1 MSTQIPDL
9 KTIAAKTAVQ
19 RVTVTDAEEGQR
31 VDNFLSSRMK
41 GIPRSHLYKVL
52 RSGEVRVNGGRVK
65 ASTRLSEG
73 DEVRIPPIKQP
84 APGEEV
90 TVNDGLIQ
98 RMRDAVLFEDEAI
111 IVINKPSGMAVH
123 GGSGISLGL
132 IEVARRT
139 WPKDSKLELVHR
151 LDRDTSGCLL
161 LARTRPALLDLQRQ
175 LRDHL
180 MSKEYTALCVG
191 RWPKQVRVVD
201 APLERNQLKSGERM
215 VKVSGEGKA
224 AESRFKILQHLRSAT
239 LLSIQIVSGRTH
251 QIRVH
256 AQLVGHPLAGD
267 EKYGDDDANR
277 ELRKQG
283 LKRIFLHAGRVQF
296 RHPISGDL
304 VEVTADLPEDL
315 QNVVQGLS

>member
-1 MSTQIPDL
+1 
-9 KTIAAKTAVQ
+9 
-19 RVTVTDAEEGQR
+19 
-31 VDNFLSSRMK
+31 
-41 GIPRSHLYKVL
+41 
-52 RSGEVRVNGGRVK
+52 
-65 ASTRLSEG
+65 
-73 DEVRIPPIKQP
+73 
-84 APGEEV
+84 
-90 TVNDGLIQ
+90 
-98 RMRDAVLFEDEAI
+98 
-111 IVINKPSGMAVH
+111 
-123 GGSGISLGL
+123 
-132 IEVARRT
+132 
-139 WPKDSKLELVHR
+139 
-151 LDRDTSGCLL
+151 
-161 LARTRPALLDLQRQ
+161 
-175 LRDHL
+175 
-180 MSKEYTALCVG
+180 
-191 RWPKQVRVVD
+191 VRVVD